1 MDFEKQI
8 ALLSAQMQYFKAHKQ
23 KMTKADR
30 LAFLGRILAICVE
43 IANDEDFK
51 KVKDE

>member
-8 ALLSAQMQYFKAHKQ
+8 AFLNAQMQYFKTHKQ

-30 LAFLGRILAICVE
+30 LAFLGRILALCVE
-43 IANDEDFK
+43 IASDEDFK